1 MEALL
6 GNPTSTMQR
15 RQQTGMSA
23 GYCLF
28 WRTFEGGTAYLNWTG
43 STQTITL
50 PTGTKYYNPS
60 GQVIT
65 QIQIPDATGTFVTT
79 DTKVALP
86 PQIMPRFSAKAAG
99 VQAITITPPVSGA
112 VIRYT
117 ENGTEP
123 TPTSPIYSGPLQLAT
138 SAVIKARAYVT
149 GETQSWESSASYTIT
164 SGSPTVEFVNT
175 SDTGAAG
182 SFHPLLVLSG
192 IPESTVSVSYM
203 VEQPNGTS
211 TIGTATFLPGEN
223 YRYFNVTA
231 TGSLGQVA
239 TVRLN
244 SASGAIVD
252 SKDIFSI
259 TIN

>member
-6 GNPTSTMQR
+6 GNPTSTMKR

-117 ENGTEP
+117 EN
-123 TPTSPIYSGPLQLAT
+123 
-138 SAVIKARAYVT
+138 
-149 GETQSWESSASYTIT
+149 
-164 SGSPTVEFVNT
+164 
-175 SDTGAAG
+175 
-182 SFHPLLVLSG
+182 
-192 IPESTVSVSYM
+192 
-203 VEQPNGTS
+203 
-211 TIGTATFLPGEN
+211 
-223 YRYFNVTA
+223 
-231 TGSLGQVA
+231 
-239 TVRLN
+239 
-244 SASGAIVD
+244 
-252 SKDIFSI
+252 
-259 TIN
+259 

>member
-1 MEALL
+1 V
-6 GNPTSTMQR
+6 
-15 RQQTGMSA
+15 
-23 GYCLF
+23 
-28 WRTFEGGTAYLNWTG
+28 YLNWTG

-60 GQVIT
+60 GQVVT

-79 DTKVALP
+79 DTNVALP
-86 PQIMPRFSAKAAG
+86 PQIMPRFSANGAG
-99 VQAITITPPVSGA
+99 VQTITMTPPVSGA

-123 TPTSPIYSGPLQLAT
+123 TSTSPIYSGPLQLAT
-138 SAVIKARAYVT
+138 SAVIKARAFVT
-149 GETQSWESSASYTIT
+149 GETPSWESSASYTIS

-182 SFHPLLVLSG
+182 SFHPLLLLSG
-192 IPESTVSVSYM
+192 IPESTVSVSYT

-211 TIGTATFLPGEN
+211 TTGTATFLPGEN

-231 TGSLGQVA
+231 SGSLGQIA

-244 SASGAIVD
+244 SASGAIVG